1 MKLKKWKV
9 RHHTVGREFCMPTI
23 WVCINTG
30 KVGYSNFSSKHAGKP
45 QLRETVPKNVSLGF
59 KWLTRDS
66 ANSPTTVMRR
76 CAIIDRKGNSSIV
89 AIGGLLQAGRDC
101 YGRHGLNF
109 AVALTDFQLNEI
121 ENVFLAIERWELG
134 FSFSLSQILTEI
146 AGNKED
152 IEWYSSKLNALFF
165 VPLQRAFNNVK
176 SQAVSSVFFSPR
188 HELQKAVECRD
199 AAEST
204 LVFGLYVSA
213 CVAQAHVHNVTLD
226 FHCSSG
232 EDIGT
237 VRVNG
242 RQQNELQQ
250 SVTNSE
256 AIFQLIDNSR
266 KSSFLRATPTTFVS
280 NSVKL
285 HTAQSMADCD
295 YRVPNTSPPAH
306 DTSQSDHD
314 TSQSDHDTSQSD
326 HDTSQSDHDTSPSA
340 HDTSPP
346 VHDSSQPVNDSSPPV
361 NDSSAPVHDSLRTE
375 LDDFR
380 PPMVNNTGQSMLH
393 SDRNS
398 RRQNFD
404 LGASVPLDD
413 GLSHTTKGW
422 FQSPFVC
429 QLVQWLTPVHGSLRL
444 GRPSPRLFLILVLF
458 AWLIAVLCTRI
469 WFARPAANVASP
481 QAGLPVSNQNQNFH
495 R

>member
-1 MKLKKWKV
+1 
-9 RHHTVGREFCMPTI
+9 MPTI
-23 WVCINTG
+23 WVSVNTG

-45 QLRETVPKNVSLGF
+45 QLSETVPKNVSVGF

-121 ENVFLAIERWELG
+121 EKVCLAIERWELG
-134 FSFSLSQILTEI
+134 FSFSLSQVLTEF
-146 AGNKED
+146 AGIKED
-152 IEWYSSKLNALFF
+152 IEWYLSKLNAFFF
-165 VPLQRAFNNVK
+165 VPLQRSCINVK
-176 SQAVSSVFFSPR
+176 SQAVSSGFFSPR
-188 HELQKAVECRD
+188 HDLQKAVECRD

-213 CVAQAHVHNVTLD
+213 CVAQSHVHYLTLD
-226 FHCSSG
+226 FDCSSG

-242 RQQNELQQ
+242 RQQNELQK
-250 SVTNSE
+250 SVSSSE
-256 AIFQLIDNSR
+256 AIFQLIENSR
-266 KSSFLRATPTTFVS
+266 ESSVSGATPTSFVS

-295 YRVPNTSPPAH
+295 YRVP
-306 DTSQSDHD
+306 
-314 TSQSDHDTSQSD
+314 
-326 HDTSQSDHDTSPSA
+326 
-340 HDTSPP
+340 DTSPP
-346 VHDSSQPVNDSSPPV
+346 THDSSPPVIDFGQTVNDSSPPV
-361 NDSSAPVHDSLRTE
+361 IDISPLVHDRLHTE

-380 PPMVNNTGQSMLH
+380 PPMVNNSGQAMLH
-393 SDRNS
+393 SDHNS

-404 LGASVPLDD
+404 VGASVPLDD
-413 GLSHTTKGW
+413 GLSRTTNGW

-429 QLVQWLTPVHGSLRL
+429 QLVQWLKPLHGSLRL
-444 GRPSPRLFLILVLF
+444 GRPSPRLFLTLVLF
-458 AWLIAVLCTRI
+458 ACLIAVLCTRI
-469 WFARPAANVASP
+469 WFPRPAANVASP
-481 QAGLPVSNQNQNFH
+481 QAGLPVSNQNQDSH